1 MRRPPVVALVAA
13 VVLAMGAAS
22 WAGTTKP
29 AALKDFDPAK
39 FSDGAHVDNEFLPMP
54 PGTQLVFEGKA
65 NRGEGR
71 KVHQVIFTVT
81 DLTKVIDG
89 VRSNVIWDQDI
100 NAGELQESEIAFN
113 AQDDDGNVWLMGEF
127 PAEYED
133 GEFKRAP
140 DTWIAGVD
148 KARPGVLMRADPQ
161 PRTSSY
167 LQGLAPSVEFKDRAK
182 VAKTGGRNCVPV
194 DCYDNVL
201 LIREWNPDEPEEGF
215 QLKYYAPGVGNI
227 RVGARGGPEKEVLV
241 LTEVRELDEAG
252 LAEARAAA
260 LELEAHAYERSE
272 AYQTTSPL
280 EQCTPDGQCAPAAP
294 TP

>member
-1 MRRPPVVALVAA
+1 MRRPPVVVALIAA

-22 WAGTTKP
+22 GAGTTEP
-29 AALKDFDPAK
+29 ASLKDFDPAK
-39 FSDGAHVDNEFLPMP
+39 FSDGARVDNEFLPML

-89 VRSNVIWDQDI
+89 VRSNVIWDQDV

-148 KARPGVLMRADPQ
+148 KARPG
-161 PRTSSY
+161 S
-167 LQGLAPSVEFKDRAK
+167 
-182 VAKTGGRNCVPV
+182 
-194 DCYDNVL
+194 
-201 LIREWNPDEPEEGF
+201 
-215 QLKYYAPGVGNI
+215 
-227 RVGARGGPEKEVLV
+227 
-241 LTEVRELDEAG
+241 
-252 LAEARAAA
+252 
-260 LELEAHAYERSE
+260 
-272 AYQTTSPL
+272 
-280 EQCTPDGQCAPAAP
+280 
-294 TP
+294 